1 MEPGKR
7 VQQKVRVVVTECQAE
22 AFHDGKYDMEGVK
35 YIYTC
40 NERGEKLKITF
51 TEIS

>member
-7 VQQKVRVVVTECQAE
+7 VQQKVGVVVTECQAE

-35 YIYTC
+35 YIDTC
-40 NERGEKLKITF
+40 NGRGEN
-51 TEIS
+51 